1 MHNVD
6 DAKADPYYWPRNCS
20 LAPKPTSFSYT
31 ISLAGGCITVTGTD
45 YSSSDCNTQQQFV
58 CEVPRDSCSYETKT
72 NTSVSVSV
80 PYTLVRGSN
89 VTWCKAACDAQGIDC
104 WAVTHSPSLEENTDP
119 MNWMQYDAQPL
130 ASPCSLNQSGRVYTV
145 VTLSRTAEQ
154 ARAHCHAMGHEL
166 AGPAVVSDRNVLQSI
181 INYLY
186 SQDTYFVNQT
196 YPLWVSFTGGPYV
209 TSVWGNGS
217 VVTAS
222 VTVLGSNTFQCGLLD
237 LDSGTHYLDDCSRP
251 HAFICMTH
259 IILQENDLVAPTTTT
274 TTTTTPEPG
283 TTPLHTKDTT
293 TTSSKP
299 SFLTTEVASMPAT
312 SVADTTYSHTVGRTT
327 ATPTISTTQ
336 KTPVMET
343 TSTTTSKKVTT
354 EIRAVQITTATTND
368 TSATNASNQSPTGTS
383 ASPVQLSQ
391 ETTSTQTA
399 GYTTAT
405 STTLQKTTFNQ
416 SAGHIATTP
425 TAATSLTTQKTQETI
440 STPTSTAVTTE
451 TTTGLIASATTAV
464 ASASFV
470 SQSSL
475 GDTSSEATQTVTSDL
490 LPETEVNVT
499 SINTT
504 IAKPWMCSCRCSSRS
519 VLIPDAEA
527 ISQSLAVQRNA
538 TCKSRRRYVSVD
550 DNRPSCR
557 SIGAVAIVFMC
568 FVAAVIVSSDCLAR
582 SK

>member
-1 MHNVD
+1 
-6 DAKADPYYWPRNCS
+6 
-20 LAPKPTSFSYT
+20 
-31 ISLAGGCITVTGTD
+31 
-45 YSSSDCNTQQQFV
+45 
-58 CEVPRDSCSYETKT
+58 
-72 NTSVSVSV
+72 
-80 PYTLVRGSN
+80 
-89 VTWCKAACDAQGIDC
+89 
-104 WAVTHSPSLEENTDP
+104 
-119 MNWMQYDAQPL
+119 
-130 ASPCSLNQSGRVYTV
+130 
-145 VTLSRTAEQ
+145 
-154 ARAHCHAMGHEL
+154 
-166 AGPAVVSDRNVLQSI
+166 
-181 INYLY
+181 
-186 SQDTYFVNQT
+186 
-196 YPLWVSFTGGPYV
+196 
-209 TSVWGNGS
+209 
-217 VVTAS
+217 
-222 VTVLGSNTFQCGLLD
+222 
-237 LDSGTHYLDDCSRP
+237 
-251 HAFICMTH
+251 
-259 IILQENDLVAPTTTT
+259 
-274 TTTTTPEPG
+274 
-283 TTPLHTKDTT
+283 
-293 TTSSKP
+293 
-299 SFLTTEVASMPAT
+299 
-312 SVADTTYSHTVGRTT
+312 
-327 ATPTISTTQ
+327 
-336 KTPVMET
+336 MET
-343 TSTTTSKKVTT
+343 TSTTTSKKATT

-416 SAGHIATTP
+416 SAGHTTTTP

-464 ASASFV
+464 APASLV

-475 GDTSSEATQTVTSDL
+475 GDTSSEATQPVTSDL

-504 IAKPWMCSCRCSSRS
+504 IAKPWMCSCRCSPRS